1 MKQALLLAA
10 LIGLS
15 SCAAINLTPS
25 KRTSDIAFEEGKG
38 NDAIKFIFPDTLGD
52 SYLRQLR
59 NEYGLGQ
66 LIANANSEEEKV
78 LRIMDWTHAQWKHSG
93 SNTPS
98 ADDALTILKEAKEG
112 QNFRCVEYGIVLK
125 SALLAV
131 GIPART
137 LGLKIKSVE
146 STTIGAGHVAT
157 EVWLR
162 NHRKWA
168 FVDAQFNAMPVL
180 DGTPLNAVEFQRA
193 IRSGA
198 DFKIVNVHGEV
209 NEKTRKQFL
218 RFLPPYL
225 YYFDLRFDQRMVG
238 FKEAMQIEGSRYL
251 MLVPVGA
258 TQPTVFQR
266 KYPLDYM
273 MYTSHLEDFY
283 PVLDD
288 TNARR

>member
-25 KRTSDIAFEEGKG
+25 KRTSDIAFEEGKE
-38 NDAIKFIFPDTLGD
+38 NDSIKFIFPDTLGD
-52 SYLRQLR
+52 LYLRQLR
-59 NEYGLGQ
+59 NEYGLEQ
-66 LIANANSEEEKV
+66 LIAAASSEEEKV

-93 SNTPS
+93 SNEPS

-125 SALLAV
+125 SALIAV
-131 GIPART
+131 GIRART
-137 LGLKIKSVE
+137 LGLKTKDVE
-146 STTIGAGHVAT
+146 RTAAGAGHVAS
-157 EVWLR
+157 EVWLSD
-162 NHRKWA
+162 HKKWA

-180 DGTPLNAVEFQRA
+180 DGTPLNAVEFQCA

-209 NEKTRKQFL
+209 DEKTRKQFL

-225 YYFDLRFDQRMVG
+225 YYFDLRFDQRMVR

-288 TNARR
+288 TKARR